1 MPKAFDEAT
10 VDLDAWVDA
19 MANVLGFDIPLADR
33 AAVIFNLQVTMRN
46 AALVDSFPLEDEA
59 EPAPVF
65 SA

>member
-1 MPKAFDEAT
+1 MAKAFDESR
-10 VDLDAWVDA
+10 VDFDAWVDS
-19 MANVLGFDIPLADR
+19 MANVLGFDIPPEDR

-46 AALVDSFPLEDEA
+46 AALVESFPLPDEA

>member
-1 MPKAFDEAT
+1 MPKAFDEAAI
-10 VDLDAWVDA
+10 DLDAWVDA
-19 MANVLGFDIPLADR
+19 MANVLGFEIPAEDR

-46 AALVDSFPLEDEA
+46 AALVESFPLDDEA